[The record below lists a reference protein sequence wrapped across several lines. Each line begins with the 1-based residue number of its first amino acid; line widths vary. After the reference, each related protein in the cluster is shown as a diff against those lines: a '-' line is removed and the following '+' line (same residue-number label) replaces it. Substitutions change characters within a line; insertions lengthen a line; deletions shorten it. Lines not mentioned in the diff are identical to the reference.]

1 MTMDDR
7 QRRRVRR
14 GWPLGRSLVILIGLL
29 GLALT
34 LRAADL
40 SDLQQDWLTRQ
51 EAYRRA
57 VAEQREAAEIK
68 RLAVDLQRSW
78 SAYRAALREAGDQTD
93 LPESGVALAI
103 ETPDR
108 LFAPS
113 ATPSSASSASV
124 SQAEAQAFDALIA
137 RLYEPGRSKDV
148 AARQALVKQYLASC
162 RNPYFR
168 MQATF
173 ELAALL
179 AETPRGAEEAVKV
192 LAEYARA
199 APTREAARLANAR
212 IAAIRQEAKV
222 NACRQNFAAASAKA
236 GQAWQTYA
244 RTSWL
249 ALPAKLARLATY
261 VAENHHR
268 RTAARA
274 LRAELD
280 RYDALAQ
287 ETYPRHSL
295 DQMTRSRLIP
305 SNEITL
311 LVNGR
316 HAFAARHALIRQ
328 ARERI
333 WLQTLLFYNDETG
346 NRLADLLIAKAQEG
360 LDVRVVADDAF
371 AFTRKSSIFRKLQNG
386 GVKVLINNPL
396 LAYPLRA
403 NYRSHQKCLVIDEEA
418 AIVGGMNIANE
429 YANGEI
435 TEWGWRDTDV
445 LVRGPAVYEIA
456 EMFSRNWERLETDIR
471 WEKGAPAP
479 RMPKDKREKL
489 PILPRREKLIPG
501 PLPRYFEE
509 PPSFANVRVRF
520 ITTAPLIDKDDNILD
535 LFTSYMKAARREVIF
550 ETAYFIPTPA
560 LREAIVAACKRG
572 VKVKILT
579 NSVES
584 NNHPNAGYAGRANY
598 ETVMQAGAEIYEWQ
612 GAQTLHSKVSWFD
625 GLAVTVGAYNVNS
638 RSHALDSED
647 VLAIEDRRVA
657 ALMRKVLERDL
668 ARARRITPADLEAWR
683 NDLSTRLKT
692 DFFSLFSWVF

>member
-1 MTMDDR
+1 MA
-7 QRRRVRR
+7 
-14 GWPLGRSLVILIGLL
+14 ILIGLL
-29 GLALT
+29 GWALT
-34 LRAADL
+34 ISAADL
-40 SDLQQDWLTRQ
+40 ANLQRDWLARQ

-68 RLAVDLQRSW
+68 RLAADLQRSW
-78 SAYRAALREAGDQTD
+78 SAYRAALREAGGQTD
-93 LPESGVALAI
+93 LPESAVALTV

-108 LFAPS
+108 LIAPS
-113 ATPSSASSASV
+113 GTPSSPSSASV

-148 AARQALVKQYLASC
+148 AARQALVKQYLATC

-179 AETPRGAEEAVKV
+179 AETPRGTEEAVKV
-192 LAEYARA
+192 LAEYARV
-199 APTREAARLANAR
+199 APTREAARLATAR

-222 NACRQNFAAASAKA
+222 NACRQTFAAASAKA

-249 ALPAKLARLATY
+249 AIPAKLARLATY

-346 NRLADLLIAKAQEG
+346 NRLADLLIAKAREG

-403 NYRSHQKCLVIDEEA
+403 NFRSHQKCLVIDEEA

-456 EMFSRNWERLETDIR
+456 EMFSRNWERLETEIR

-479 RMPKDKREKL
+479 VTPKDKREKL

-520 ITTAPLIDKDDNILD
+520 ITTAPIIDKDDNILD
-535 LFTSYMKAARREVIF
+535 LFTSYMKASRREVIF

-598 ETVMQAGAEIYEWQ
+598 EAVMQAGAEIYEWQ

-683 NDLSTRLKT
+683 NDLATRVKT